1 MSKKIIIGSRGSKLA
16 LLYAQQAKDKI
27 IENTNLGNDDILIK
41 SITTKGDELQ
51 NIRLSEV
58 GGKGLFSSNIEKEL
72 QLKNIDIAVHALK
85 DMPANETKGLI
96 TDSFLKRNDP
106 REILITKNNK
116 KLKDLDEKSIVG
128 TSSFRREFQIKKIRK
143 DLNCKLIRG
152 NVDTRIRKLNEGIYD
167 AIILS
172 YAGIKFLKFENEIS
186 EIFSVEEI
194 IPSAGQGIIAL
205 QCRENDIFQI
215 LIGIGIFLLFLVFRG
230 LISKLVIKKLE
241 VISKRTTNKLDDTFV
256 QSLVG
261 PARFLPIVLGFFIA
275 SYYMTFSL
283 EGREVVDTINRTLI
297 TILIFWVIH
306 QIIEPISYILSG
318 LDKIL
323 TRELIGWIIKS
334 LKILIFILGLAAVL
348 ELWGIKIGPIIA
360 GLGLFGVAVAL
371 GAQDLFKNLIS
382 GILVLVEKRFKI
394 GDWIAVEGII
404 EGIVEKI
411 GFRSTTIRKFDKS
424 LAIIPNFQ
432 FAENAVV
439 NVSETSN
446 WLISWIITLQ
456 YDTTVDQLKKIRDEI
471 ENHINSSEDYNTSIG
486 VAVRVDKF
494 SDSSIDMYVR
504 CFTKSGS
511 WSNWLDVKERLAIAI
526 KEIVE
531 KNGASFAFP
540 SQSIYVEK
548 K

>member
-1 MSKKIIIGSRGSKLA
+1 MELFNNFSDLFVSVWSK
-16 LLYAQQAKDKI
+16 
-27 IENTNLGNDDILIK
+27 
-41 SITTKGDELQ
+41 
-51 NIRLSEV
+51 
-58 GGKGLFSSNIEKEL
+58 
-72 QLKNIDIAVHALK
+72 
-85 DMPANETKGLI
+85 
-96 TDSFLKRNDP
+96 
-106 REILITKNNK
+106 
-116 KLKDLDEKSIVG
+116 
-128 TSSFRREFQIKKIRK
+128 
-143 DLNCKLIRG
+143 
-152 NVDTRIRKLNEGIYD
+152 GIH
-167 AIILS
+167 
-172 YAGIKFLKFENEIS
+172 G
-186 EIFSVEEI
+186 V
-194 IPSAGQGIIAL
+194 
-205 QCRENDIFQI
+205 DIFQI
-215 LIGIGIFLLFLVFRG
+215 LIGIGIFFIFLIFRG
-230 LISKLVIKKLE
+230 IISKVIIKKLE
-241 VISKRTTNKLDDTFV
+241 SISKRTTNKLDDTFV
-256 QSLVG
+256 RSMEG
-261 PARFLPIVLGFFIA
+261 PARFLPIVIGFFIA
-275 SYYMTFSL
+275 SYYMSFAE

-318 LDKIL
+318 LDKML

-334 LKILIFILGLAAVL
+334 LKVLIFILGLAAVL

-394 GDWIAVEGII
+394 GDWILVEGII

-456 YDTTVDQLKKIRDEI
+456 YDTTIDQLKDVRNEI
-471 ENHINSSEDYNTSIG
+471 ENYINKSEDYNTSIG
-486 VAVRVDKF
+486 VAVRIDKF

-504 CFTKSGS
+504 CFTKTDS
-511 WSNWLDVKERLAIAI
+511 WNEWLSVKERLAIEI
-526 KEIVE
+526 KQIVE
-531 KNGASFAFP
+531 KNKASFAFP
-540 SQSIYVEK
+540 SQSIYIEK

>member
-1 MSKKIIIGSRGSKLA
+1 M
-16 LLYAQQAKDKI
+16 
-27 IENTNLGNDDILIK
+27 ELI
-41 SITTKGDELQ
+41 
-51 NIRLSEV
+51 
-58 GGKGLFSSNIEKEL
+58 
-72 QLKNIDIAVHALK
+72 
-85 DMPANETKGLI
+85 
-96 TDSFLKRNDP
+96 
-106 REILITKNNK
+106 NN
-116 KLKDLDEKSIVG
+116 
-128 TSSFRREFQIKKIRK
+128 F
-143 DLNCKLIRG
+143 
-152 NVDTRIRKLNEGIYD
+152 
-167 AIILS
+167 
-172 YAGIKFLKFENEIS
+172 S
-186 EIFSVEEI
+186 EIFLSVWNK
-194 IPSAGQGIIAL
+194 GIL
-205 QCRENDIFQI
+205 GVDIFQI

-230 LISKLVIKKLE
+230 LISKLIIKKLE
-241 VISKRTTNKLDDTFV
+241 IISKRTTNKLDDTFV
-256 QSLVG
+256 KSMVG

-275 SYYMTFSL
+275 SYYMTFSV

-318 LDKIL
+318 LDQIL

-394 GDWIAVEGII
+394 GDWISVEGVI

-446 WLISWIITLQ
+446 WLISWNITLQ
-456 YDTTVDQLKKIRDEI
+456 YDTTVEQLKTIRNEI
-471 ENHINSSEDYNTSIG
+471 EKYILESKDFDTKVG

-504 CFTKSGS
+504 CFTNSRS
-511 WSNWLDVKERLAIAI
+511 WNDWLSVKERLAIKI

-531 KNGASFAFP
+531 GNKASFAFP